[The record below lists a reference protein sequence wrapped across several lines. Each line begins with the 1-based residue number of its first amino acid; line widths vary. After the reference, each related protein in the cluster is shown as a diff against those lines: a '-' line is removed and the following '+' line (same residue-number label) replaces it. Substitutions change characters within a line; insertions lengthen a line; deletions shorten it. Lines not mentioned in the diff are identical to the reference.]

1 MNKPLHRNPVIL
13 VVDDED
19 LLRQMVAEA
28 LASEGFVVLEAAN
41 AMEALGQLELRHDVQ
56 LLFTDIQ
63 MPGNLDGL
71 GLVELVHE
79 RWPHVLL
86 IVTSGQVR
94 PGFDAL
100 PYDARF
106 VPKPFNESEMLR
118 QVNDLLSNPSSKLA
132 NPAS

>member
-1 MNKPLHRNPVIL
+1 MNRSQLENPVVL

-19 LLRQMVAEA
+19 LLRHLVAEI
-28 LASEGFVVLEAAN
+28 LAGEGYAVLEAAN
-41 AMEALGQLELRHDVQ
+41 AMEALSQLELHRNVS

-79 RWPHVLL
+79 RWPHMLL

-94 PGFDAL
+94 PGIDAL
-100 PYDARF
+100 PFEARF
-106 VPKPFNESEMLR
+106 VAKPFDEYEMLR
-118 QVNDLLSNPSSKLA
+118 QVNELFSEGTGS
-132 NPAS
+132 AS

>member
-1 MNKPLHRNPVIL
+1 MNKTPQIENPVVL
-13 VVDDED
+13 VVDDEA
-19 LLRQMVAEA
+19 LLRLLVVES
-28 LASEGFVVLEAAN
+28 LANEGFTVLEAAN
-41 AMEALGQLELRHDVQ
+41 ASEALKQLELHHDVQ

-71 GLVELVHE
+71 DLVELVHR

-94 PGFDAL
+94 PSFGKL
-100 PYDARF
+100 PDDARF

-118 QVNDLLSNPSSKLA
+118 QVNDLLSKQAGPA
-132 NPAS
+132 N